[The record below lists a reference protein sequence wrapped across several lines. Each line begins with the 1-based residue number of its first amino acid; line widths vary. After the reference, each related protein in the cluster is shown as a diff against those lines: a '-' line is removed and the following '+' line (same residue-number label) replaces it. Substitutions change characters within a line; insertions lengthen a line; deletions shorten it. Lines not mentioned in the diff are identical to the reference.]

1 MILVVGATGV
11 LGSEV
16 CRLLAASGKPVRGL
30 VRTTSNP
37 EKVGQLKDYGIEL
50 VQGDL
55 REKSS
60 LVEACQGITAVIS
73 TASAMPRSYQVDE
86 NNLKSVDTD
95 GQMNLID
102 ASVTAGV
109 YQYVYISF
117 TADNDFPLRNAKR
130 TVEAYLKESNLIYT
144 ILRSGYFMEAWL
156 GPGVGFDVANA
167 KVRVYG
173 AGEKQI
179 SWISYRDV
187 ARFAVDSLDNPEAVN
202 ATLALGGPEAL
213 SQLAVIKIF
222 EEMGGRQ
229 FEKQFVSETTLA
241 EGQMAS
247 NDPMQQ
253 SYYGLMRWY
262 AQGDPIEMDAII
274 EAFSFELT
282 SVQDYAQQ
290 VLITV

>member
-16 CRLLAASGKPVRGL
+16 CRLLEVGGKPVRGL

-37 EKVGQLKDYGIEL
+37 EKVNELKDYGVDL

-55 REKSS
+55 RDRSS
-60 LVEACQGITAVIS
+60 LDEACQGINAVIS
-73 TASAMPRSYQVDE
+73 TASAMPRSYQADD
-86 NNLKSVDTD
+86 NDLQSVDMD
-95 GQMNLID
+95 GQMNLIE
-102 ASVTAGV
+102 ASKSAGV
-109 YQYVYISF
+109 HQFIYISF

-130 TVEAYLKESNLIYT
+130 AVEAYLKESGLIYT

-167 KVRVYG
+167 KARVFG
-173 AGEKQI
+173 SGENQI

-187 ARFAVDSLDNPEAVN
+187 ARFAVDSLDNPKAVN
-202 ATLALGGPEAL
+202 ANLALGGPEAL

-229 FEKQFVSETTLA
+229 FEKQYVSEEALIKQ
-241 EGQMAS
+241 QMAS
-247 NDPMQQ
+247 KDPMQQ

-262 AQGDPIEMDAII
+262 AQGDPIEMEKTL
-274 EAFSFELT
+274 EAFPLELT

-290 VLITV
+290 VLITA